1 MTMLEVVHCAKDGT
15 DREPMR
21 CELRSG
27 AVPTALPD
35 SVELHRST
43 KVPTGD
49 AGTVERRS
57 DAEVPV
63 GDRRFAASGR
73 FEDHIRQD

>member
-1 MTMLEVVHCAKDGT
+1 MTMLAVAQCAKDGT
-15 DREPMR
+15 DRERMR

-43 KVPTGD
+43 KVPTVD
-49 AGTVERRS
+49 AGTAERRN
-57 DAEVPV
+57 DAAASA
-63 GDRRFAASGR
+63 GDRHFAASGR